1 MLHVTGLEDSMDQ
14 RAEKVSSE
22 FRPLAV
28 RELKWWTWKKVLVV
42 AVVVLVILEIG
53 SYAFNWTWT
62 GFKGNDTVWAYLQL
76 LLLPIALAAVPIW
89 IMAEDAQRRVWL
101 SQLKIV
107 LVAAIVILL
116 VLLIGSYAFNW
127 TWTGFKANGNLW
139 AWLSLFL
146 VTIIVAVLPIWYS
159 GRQSSGSDST
169 GEPQLVQQSPS
180 VPTYQQDWP
189 PPPSVQ
195 PPQRIRQAPQ
205 E

>member
-1 MLHVTGLEDSMDQ
+1 MDQ
-14 RAEKVSSE
+14 RVEKVSSE
-22 FRPLAV
+22 FRLLAA
-28 RELKWWTWKKVLVV
+28 REVKWWTWKRVLVA
-42 AVVVLVILEIG
+42 AVIILVILEIG

-76 LLLPIALAAVPIW
+76 LLLPLALAAVPIW
-89 IMAEDAQRRVWL
+89 IMAEEAQRRVWL

-107 LVAAIVILL
+107 LMAAIVILA

-146 VTIIVAVLPIWYS
+146 VPIIVAVLPIWYS
-159 GRQSSGSDST
+159 GRQTSSSDGN
-169 GEPQLVQQSPS
+169 GEQQHAQQSQTPAAM
-180 VPTYQQDWP
+180 YQQNWP
-189 PPPSVQ
+189 PALSVQ
-195 PPQRIRQAPQ
+195 PPQRVRQAPQ